1 MTGISMIRDL
11 NDTLVFVRVVRL
23 GSFTAAAQA
32 LQIPKTTVS
41 RRVRELEQAIGVQLL
56 RRTTRQ
62 LSLTEAGAVYYE
74 QCKDIAA
81 TLEHAELAVH
91 QLRDG
96 PRGWLRVTV
105 PYSFG
110 VSWFAPLLAGF
121 RQAYPEIKLEILA
134 SHVPLDLVGE
144 EIDVALRLGVLPD
157 SSLVARR
164 LASYATGIYAAPEYI
179 ERHGAPVTP
188 DALIEHRTLVLNQAR
203 RDVGYVWPLRKAGA
217 KLRNYRVE
225 PTIIANDPALLKDAL
240 LAGEGLSLGMDR
252 SMQIDVEAGRL
263 CRVLP
268 QWIGPPQDLNAVT
281 AREHLPSPKVTAFI
295 KYLKERMSGSEISH
309 DWTE

>member
-1 MTGISMIRDL
+1 MIRDL

-74 QCKDIAA
+74 QCKDIA
-81 TLEHAELAVH
+81 TIFEHAELAVH

-110 VSWFAPLLAGF
+110 VSWFAPLVAGF

-144 EIDVALRLGVLPD
+144 EIDVALRLGALPD

-179 ERHGAPVTP
+179 ERHGQPTTP
-188 DALIEHRTLVLNQAR
+188 DELIQHPTLVLNQAR
-203 RDVGYVWPLRKAGA
+203 RDVGYVWPLRKSGA
-217 KLRNYRVE
+217 KVRNYRVE
-225 PTIIANDPALLKDAL
+225 PTIIANDPALLKNAL
-240 LAGEGLSLGMDR
+240 LAGEGLSLGMDQ
-252 SMQIDVEAGRL
+252 SMRIDVEAGRL
-263 CRVLP
+263 CRVLSE
-268 QWIGPPQDLNAVT
+268 WIGPPQDLNAVT

-295 KYLKERMSGSEISH
+295 NYLKAQMSRSEISH

>member
-1 MTGISMIRDL
+1 MIRDL

-41 RRVRELEQAIGVQLL
+41 RRVRELEQAMGVQLL

-110 VSWFAPLLAGF
+110 VSWFAPLVAGF
-121 RQAYPEIKLEILA
+121 RRAYPEIKLEILA
-134 SHVPLDLVGE
+134 SHVPLDLVAQ
-144 EIDVALRLGVLPD
+144 EIDVALRLGALPD

-164 LASYATGIYAAPEYI
+164 LASYATGIYAAPGYI
-179 ERHGAPVTP
+179 KRPATP
-188 DALIEHRTLVLNQAR
+188 DELIEHRTLVLNQAR
-203 RDVGYVWPLRKAGA
+203 RDVGYVWPLRKSGA
-217 KLRNYRVE
+217 KLRNYLVE
-225 PTIIANDPALLKDAL
+225 PTIVANDPALLKEAL
-240 LAGEGLSLGMDR
+240 LAGEGLSLGMDL
-252 SMQIDVEAGRL
+252 SMRADVETGRL
-263 CRVLP
+263 QRVLP
-268 QWIGPPQDLNAVT
+268 EWIGPPQDLNAVT
-281 AREHLPSPKVTAFI
+281 AREHLPSPKVTALI
-295 KYLKERMSGSEISH
+295 GYLKAQMSGTGVPH
-309 DWTE
+309 NWTE

>member
-1 MTGISMIRDL
+1 MIRDL

-23 GSFTAAAQA
+23 GSFTAAAHA

-62 LSLTEAGAVYYE
+62 LSLTEAGAVYFD
-74 QCKDIAA
+74 QCKDIAT

-91 QLRDG
+91 QLRDD

-110 VSWFAPLLAGF
+110 VSWFSPLVAGF
-121 RQAYPEIKLEILA
+121 RQAYPHIRLEILA

-144 EIDVALRLGVLPD
+144 EVDVALRLGALPD

-164 LASYATGIYAAPEYI
+164 LASYATGLYAAPEYI
-179 ERHGAPVTP
+179 ERHGLPATP
-188 DALIEHRTLVLNQAR
+188 DELLQHRTLVLHQAR

-217 KLRNYRVE
+217 KMRSYRVE

-240 LAGEGLSLGMDR
+240 CAGEGLSLGMDQ
-252 SMQIDVEAGRL
+252 SMQADVDAGRL
-263 CRVLP
+263 RRVLP
-268 QWIGPPQDLNAVT
+268 EWIGPPQDLNAVT

-295 KYLKERMSGSEISH
+295 GFLKAHMLAAEAGPDSV
-309 DWTE
+309 

>member
-1 MTGISMIRDL
+1 MIRDL

-81 TLEHAELAVH
+81 TLEQAERSVH

-110 VSWFAPLLAGF
+110 VSWFAPWVAGF
-121 RQAYPEIKLEILA
+121 RQAYPQIRLEILA
-134 SHVPLDLVGE
+134 SHVPLDLVAE
-144 EIDVALRLGVLPD
+144 EIDVALRLGALPD

-164 LASYATGIYAAPEYI
+164 LASYATGIYAAPGYI
-179 ERHGAPVTP
+179 ERHGEPITP
-188 DALIEHRTLVLNQAR
+188 DELIQHQTLVLNQAR
-203 RDVGYVWPLRKAGA
+203 REVGYVWPLRRSGA

-225 PTIIANDPALLKDAL
+225 PTILANDPALLKDAL
-240 LAGEGLSLGMDR
+240 LAGEGLSLGMDQ
-252 SMQIDVEAGRL
+252 SMLAEVEAGRL

-268 QWIGPPQDLNAVT
+268 EWIGPPQDLNAVT

-295 KYLKERMSGSEISH
+295 AYLKGRMSGLEIPP
-309 DWTE
+309 TL

>member
-1 MTGISMIRDL
+1 MIRDL
-11 NDTLVFVRVVRL
+11 NDTMVFVHVVRL
-23 GSFTAAAQA
+23 GSFTAAAHA
-32 LQIPKTTVS
+32 LQTPKTTVS

-62 LSLTEAGAVYYE
+62 LSLTEAGAVYFD
-74 QCKDIAA
+74 QCKEIAA
-81 TLEHAELAVH
+81 TLEHAERAVH

-110 VSWFAPLLAGF
+110 ISWFSPLISGF
-121 RQAYPEIKLEILA
+121 RQAYPEIQLEILA

-164 LASYATGIYAAPEYI
+164 LASYATGIYAAPQYI
-179 ERHGAPVTP
+179 EHHGQPATP
-188 DALIEHRTLVLNQAR
+188 DALIEHRTLVLHQAR
-203 RDVGYVWPLRKAGA
+203 RDAGYVWPLRQAGA
-217 KLRNYRVE
+217 KLRNYLVE
-225 PTIIANDPALLKDAL
+225 PSIIANDPALLRDAL
-240 LAGEGLSLGMDR
+240 CAGEGLSLGMDH
-252 SMQIDVEAGRL
+252 SMQADVEAGRL
-263 CRVLP
+263 YRVLP
-268 QWIGPPQDLNAVT
+268 EWIGPPQDLNAVT

-295 KYLKERMSGSEISH
+295 GFLKAHMSAQQDRS
-309 DWTE
+309 

>member
-1 MTGISMIRDL
+1 MIRDL

-23 GSFTAAAQA
+23 GSFTAAAHA

-62 LSLTEAGAVYYE
+62 LSLTEAGAVYFD
-74 QCKDIAA
+74 QCKDIAS

-110 VSWFAPLLAGF
+110 VSWFAPLVSGF

-134 SHVPLDLVGE
+134 SHVPLDLVAD
-144 EIDVALRLGVLPD
+144 EIDVALRLGALPD
-157 SSLVARR
+157 SSLIARR
-164 LASYATGIYAAPEYI
+164 LASYATGIYAAPDYLA
-179 ERHGAPVTP
+179 RHGQPTTP
-188 DALIEHRTLVLNQAR
+188 EELIEHRALVLHQAR
-203 RDVGYVWPLRKAGA
+203 RDVGYVWPMRRTGA
-217 KLRNYRVE
+217 KFRHYQVE
-225 PTIIANDPALLKDAL
+225 PSVIANDPALLKEAL
-240 LAGEGLSLGMDR
+240 CAGEGLSLGMDQ
-252 SMQIDVEAGRL
+252 SMQADVQAGRL

-268 QWIGPPQDLNAVT
+268 DWIGPPQDLNAVT

-295 KYLKERMSGSEISH
+295 GFLKAQISS
-309 DWTE
+309 